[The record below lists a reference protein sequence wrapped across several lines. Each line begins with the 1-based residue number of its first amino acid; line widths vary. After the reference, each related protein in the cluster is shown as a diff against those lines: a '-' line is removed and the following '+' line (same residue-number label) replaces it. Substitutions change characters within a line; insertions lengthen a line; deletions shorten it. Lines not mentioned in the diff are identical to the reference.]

1 MSIGNFLKYGLSVEK
16 QEEKGIQ
23 ERVKLPKR
31 TNGEN
36 DRDTKRIGTQGK
48 KQKKKDARY
57 GKADHQGEKKITAAD
72 DKRNPCIRKDHRA
85 EKKAE
90 MLLKTV
96 VFAAFLSEKENTQTQ
111 AEQKIF
117 RVPKKYDNEKRR
129 ISYGDIIVDR
139 MAVCSG
145 KSDDNSA

>member
-1 MSIGNFLKYGLSVEK
+1 LSE
-16 QEEKGIQ
+16 G
-23 ERVKLPKR
+23 RPF
-31 TNGEN
+31 
-36 DRDTKRIGTQGK
+36 
-48 KQKKKDARY
+48 
-57 GKADHQGEKKITAAD
+57 AAY
-72 DKRNPCIRKDHRA
+72 IF
-85 EKKAE
+85 
-90 MLLKTV
+90 
-96 VFAAFLSEKENTQTQ
+96 FAAFLSEKENTQTQ